1 MNRTELLERIDREIE
16 LCRAELAKDTI
27 RLIGIKSVKGE
38 PHPGAPFGPGP
49 RAVLDEVMRMGE
61 AVGLYPTEHTDSIVS
76 IGLKEGKPDLGI
88 WIHGDVVP
96 EGTGWNMDPY
106 KAVEYKGHI
115 IGRGAAD
122 NKGQLCAMFHLLKI
136 FKKLGVELNYIPA
149 IYVGSN
155 EENGANDLKDFLT
168 KHQPPKMSL
177 IPDCGFPVGYG
188 GKGCIYLYLRPKKP
202 LQGVTILAGQDA
214 DPGKAVAVIG
224 QRTVEAS
231 SLPRHMSKPDPKG
244 NMITRLM
251 EKLLDD
257 PDVAPED
264 RPVYEIFRLLSQDVY
279 GKAFGLDVQ
288 PKEMTPLVIGPERI
302 DMIDGYPQI
311 VLKIRN
317 PIELPTEVV
326 RERIAVVAEKYGVEI
341 ARTDEIVKPYLLDKN
356 WPVLRRLEEVA
367 DEITG
372 GDRPPYIIGGYTYG
386 HLLPY
391 AVGYGTDA
399 NIWPEDFPEGHG
411 GAHGIHESVSLDRL
425 QRAVRIYARALLAL
439 NEMEWEVK

>member
-1 MNRTELLERIDREIE
+1 MNIALLEQIDQEIA
-16 LCRAELAKDTI
+16 LCRQALTKDTI
-27 RLIGIKSVKGE
+27 KLVNIKSVRGE
-38 PHPGAPFGPGP
+38 PQPGAPFGPGP
-49 RAVLDEVMRMGE
+49 RAVLDAVLEMGKE
-61 AVGLYPTEHTDSIVS
+61 AGLCTNEYTDSVVS
-76 IGLKEGKPDLGI
+76 LGLKEGKPDLGI

-106 KAVEYKGHI
+106 KAVEYKGYI
-115 IGRGAAD
+115 IGRGVTD
-122 NKGQLCAMFHLLKI
+122 NKGQLSAMFHLLKI
-136 FKKLGVELNYIPA
+136 FKKLGIELNYVLA

-155 EENGANDLKDFLT
+155 EETGANDLKDFLT

-177 IPDCGFPVGYG
+177 IPDCSFPVGYG

-231 SLPRHMSKPDPKG
+231 SLPRHMSKPDPNG

-251 EKLLDD
+251 EKLLED
-257 PDVAPED
+257 PEVAPED
-264 RPVYEIFRLLSQDVY
+264 RPVLECFRLLSKDVY

-288 PKEMTPLVIGPERI
+288 PEEMTPLVIGPERI
-302 DMIDGYPQI
+302 NMIDGYPEL

-326 RERIAVVAEKYGVEI
+326 RERIATVAEKYGVEI

-356 WPVLRRLEEVA
+356 WPVLHRLEEVA
-367 DEITG
+367 REITG
-372 GDRPPYIIGGYTYG
+372 DSKKPYIIGGYTYG

-411 GAHGIHESVSLDRL
+411 GAHGIHECASLDRL
-425 QRAVRIYARALLAL
+425 QRAMRIYARALLAL
-439 NEMEWEVK
+439 NEMEWEIG